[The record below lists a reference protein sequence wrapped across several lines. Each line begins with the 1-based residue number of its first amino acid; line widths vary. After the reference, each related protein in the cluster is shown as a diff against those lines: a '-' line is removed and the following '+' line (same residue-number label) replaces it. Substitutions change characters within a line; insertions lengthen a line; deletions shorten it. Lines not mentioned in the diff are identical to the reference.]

1 MHTNKG
7 LEGKMIHS
15 GSGKIQT
22 TGNNPSQLSSRQ
34 EDVMKIGL
42 SVQSAFGTGQQ
53 NSNGDLNIKATQIV
67 NPQKI
72 IRMGGRPN
80 LKTKASGGT
89 QQSQSSLKGSEH

>member
-42 SVQSAFGTGQQ
+42 SVQSAFGTG
-53 NSNGDLNIKATQIV
+53 
-67 NPQKI
+67 
-72 IRMGGRPN
+72 
-80 LKTKASGGT
+80 
-89 QQSQSSLKGSEH
+89 